1 MRSDGTRGNE
11 PNLDGPVL
19 PSRSHLRPV
28 RAGGKGHHRRR
39 IPVDGTVPRYAQF
52 LHRLIRSC
60 QRGEKETMEPQKR
73 PKNALFFIDG
83 MKTPKSVVELF
94 DRDRTGS
101 RTAHRRGFRERER
114 EREIRRGRKTNC

>member
-73 PKNALFFIDG
+73 PKNAVSPSTYPI
-83 MKTPKSVVELF
+83 M
-94 DRDRTGS
+94 TGI
-101 RTAHRRGFRERER
+101 APEVGRRIAEGFERER
-114 EREIRRGRKTNC
+114 DSTGKENRLLGLFNHD